1 MKVSRVLSDH
11 KRVGKRFIPPM
22 MQIPNLHL
30 SAYANDRLAQVI
42 WIAALMHRCDPDID
56 FELSGQI
63 ARSAWEACCE
73 KLPEFACASGY
84 TKLTA
89 IQQQRVVELLTDVGS
104 ISDIA
109 PKLSPIANCYPS
121 FPLAFLCEPIKSP
134 RRSDISFCRN
144 VVSAIFDRSTRDATL
159 ALSAMM
165 AIALESGHTLF
176 MEGVHIPD
184 LNQVIDYPRTEES
197 REAAAFIRAMSG
209 YITAFNEDLVA
220 PWNAQFWIEGRRL
233 SLCQ

>member
-1 MKVSRVLSDH
+1 MKENRVLSDH
-11 KRVGKRFIPPM
+11 KRVGKRFIPPL

-42 WIAALMHRCDPDID
+42 WIAALMHRSNPELG

-63 ARSAWEACCE
+63 ARSAWEVSGE
-73 KLPEFACASGY
+73 KSPVFACASGY

-89 IQQQRVVELLTDVGS
+89 VQKQRVVDLLADIGS

-109 PKLSPIANCYPS
+109 AKLSPLANCYPS
-121 FPLAFLCEPIKSP
+121 FPLAFLCEPINSP
-134 RRSDISFCRN
+134 RRSDISLCRN
-144 VVSAIFDRSTRDATL
+144 VVRAIFDRSTRDATL

-165 AIALESGHTLF
+165 AVALESGHTVF
-176 MEGVHIPD
+176 MEGVDIPN
-184 LNQVIDYPRTEES
+184 LNHVIDYPRTDES

-209 YITAFNEDLVA
+209 HVASFNEDLIA
-220 PWNAQFWIEGRRL
+220 HWNAQFWIEGRRL
-233 SLCQ
+233 TLCQ